1 MFTESDITNLEE
13 SIEELKGIIQQ
24 LKEENSLSATL
35 SSQREAN
42 SWMIERLQNT
52 IKLQESKIRYIKLE
66 LADSTPSQP
75 SLLDKRLH
83 NPSSPR
89 TFLA

>member
-1 MFTESDITNLEE
+1 MFTQTDITNLEE
-13 SIEELKGIIQQ
+13 SIEELKGAIQQ

-35 SSQREAN
+35 SSQRECN

-66 LADSTPSQP
+66 LQNPTPQQP
-75 SLLDKRLH
+75 HVLDAHLT
-83 NPSSPR
+83 NPSFTTCRPD
-89 TFLA
+89 